1 MTLTAW
7 KGPALL
13 GWIIAGL
20 LLVTT
25 AVAVFSLDRAYK
37 QVDRAL
43 TNNSDALSLQQA
55 ASAQLSSEVAA
66 LGLKVDTLAS
76 DVEELPARL
85 EQLNRKLDDQT
96 VSTRMALSSLTAE
109 LGSGQAG
116 GLPVFPSN
124 ATRSKALQMLE
135 DCISERLATLL
146 GGMGNLYAQTS
157 AWAKELEAFTGA
169 VVGFSEGE
177 LTTMQEA
184 ASMGAFFGC
193 WTLTP
198 AQSTN

>member
-1 MTLTAW
+1 MALTAW
-7 KGPALL
+7 KLAALL
-13 GWIIAGL
+13 GWLIASL
-20 LLVTT
+20 LLVTMV
-25 AVAVFSLDRAYK
+25 AAVFSIDGAYK
-37 QVDRAL
+37 QIDRAL
-43 TNNSDALSLQQA
+43 TSNSATLSLQQE
-55 ASAQLSSEVAA
+55 ASALLSSEVAA

-76 DVEELPARL
+76 DVEELPAKL
-85 EQLNRKLDDQT
+85 ELLNRKLDDQT

-124 ATRSKALQMLE
+124 ATQSKALQLLQ
-135 DCISERLATLL
+135 DCLSARIASLL
-146 GGMGNLYAQTS
+146 GGMGSLYAQSS
-157 AWAKELEAFTGA
+157 AWAKDLEAFTGE
-169 VVGFSEGE
+169 VVGFSGGD